1 MDDYILEKYGAAS
14 YIVAEYDEKERSDLV
29 SEVNHLISNGY
40 TPIGG
45 ISVRAG
51 SLRGAYLMQAMVKA
65 PIITPTLRSDEHDE
79 V

>member
-1 MDDYILEKYGAAS
+1 MP
-14 YIVAEYDEKERSDLV
+14 DLV

>member
-1 MDDYILEKYGAAS
+1 MSDYILEKYGADS
-14 YIVAEYDEKERSDLV
+14 YVVVEYDEEEMPDLV

-65 PIITPTLRSDEHDE
+65 PIITPTLRSE
-79 V
+79 